1 MSTGRTIA
9 WNRDLFLLLK
19 KAQEEAAAA
28 AKRDFMLDLGKGQEV
43 QLDTRYAKYLIEFLA
58 GDFAQPDQP
67 RRPYNEGEEGQ

>member
-1 MSTGRTIA
+1 MSTGQTIT
-9 WNRDLFLLLK
+9 WNRDLFLSLK

-43 QLDTRYAKYLIEFLA
+43 QLDTRYAKYLIEHLSSV
-58 GDFAQPDQP
+58 FAIPDQP